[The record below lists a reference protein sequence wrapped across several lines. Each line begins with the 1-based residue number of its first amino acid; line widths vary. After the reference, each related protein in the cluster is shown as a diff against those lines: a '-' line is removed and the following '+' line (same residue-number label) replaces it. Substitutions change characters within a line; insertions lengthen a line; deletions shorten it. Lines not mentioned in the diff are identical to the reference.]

1 MEQNMNS
8 ILEEL
13 AQVLEQVDYESV
25 RRVTDQLFQAKRV
38 FVSGE
43 GRSGLMAKAFAMRLM
58 HLGANSFVVGETTTP
73 SLETGDTI
81 VLISGSGKTKSV
93 VWTAEVARGLGC
105 EVIALTTNLES
116 PLASEAGLVV
126 HVPAA
131 TKYRRENEKVSVQP
145 LGSLFDQSI
154 HMILDYICLEY
165 FHKQKLEHEV
175 IFQKHSNLE

>member
-1 MEQNMNS
+1 MERNMNA

-13 AQVLEQVDYESV
+13 SGVLEQVDYESIHE
-25 RRVTDQLFQAKRV
+25 VTDQLLKAKRI

-73 SLETGDTI
+73 SLETGDTV

-116 PLASEAGLVV
+116 PLALESGSVV

-131 TKYRRENEKVSVQP
+131 TKYRRENEKASVQP

-154 HMILDYICLEY
+154 HMILDYVCLEY
-165 FHKQKLEHEV
+165 AQKQKLEHEAV
-175 IFQKHSNLE
+175 FQKHSNLE